1 MMNSM
6 DPSSAEF
13 SDAASSPLMDPSPSE
28 FGDAASSPLMDPS
41 QDELNP
47 AANSSPEASPLEASP
62 LETSD
67 ADVDS
72 AYISSSPTSG
82 LSGSGSD
89 ISASDISSS
98 DSSASDSSY
107 SAVNSSDSSASNSL
121 EPSPDFPLVGAAV
134 RLRQRLPYLKTADPM
149 PMLRPPDLIDAQ
161 EVGQVVAIK
170 PLQQR
175 AVRFRRGTFLLAAAN
190 LELAGSAES

>member
-1 MMNSM
+1 M
-6 DPSSAEF
+6 DS
-13 SDAASSPLMDPSPSE
+13 
-28 FGDAASSPLMDPS
+28 S

-47 AANSSPEASPLEASP
+47 AASGAPEASPVEASPLEASP
-62 LETSD
+62 LEASPLEASD

-72 AYISSSPTSG
+72 AHNSSSPTSG

-89 ISASDISSS
+89 ISASDFSSS
-98 DSSASDSSY
+98 DTSASDFSSSDFSY
-107 SAVNSSDSSASNSL
+107 SAANSSDSSGFNSL
-121 EPSPDFPLVGAAV
+121 EPSADFPLVGAAV

>member
-1 MMNSM
+1 
-6 DPSSAEF
+6 
-13 SDAASSPLMDPSPSE
+13 MDPSPSNLSS
-28 FGDAASSPLMDPS
+28 AATSPLMDSS

-47 AANSSPEASPLEASP
+47 AASGAPEASPPEISP

-72 AYISSSPTSG
+72 AHTSSSPTSG
-82 LSGSGSD
+82 LSGSGSG
-89 ISASDISSS
+89 I
-98 DSSASDSSY
+98 SASDSSSSDFSSSDFSY
-107 SAVNSSDSSASNSL
+107 SAANSSDSSAFNSL
-121 EPSPDFPLVGAAV
+121 ESSADFPLVGAAV

>member
-1 MMNSM
+1 M
-6 DPSSAEF
+6 DS
-13 SDAASSPLMDPSPSE
+13 
-28 FGDAASSPLMDPS
+28 S

-47 AANSSPEASPLEASP
+47 AASGAPEASPPEISP

-72 AYISSSPTSG
+72 AHTSSSTTSSSPTNG

-89 ISASDISSS
+89 ISASDSSS
-98 DSSASDSSY
+98 SDSSY
-107 SAVNSSDSSASNSL
+107 SAANSSDSSGFNSL
-121 EPSPDFPLVGAAV
+121 ESSADFPLVGAAV

>member
-13 SDAASSPLMDPSPSE
+13 SDAASSPLMDPS
-28 FGDAASSPLMDPS
+28 

-47 AANSSPEASPLEASP
+47 AASGAPEASPLEI
-62 LETSD
+62 SD

-72 AYISSSPTSG
+72 AHSSSSPTSG

-89 ISASDISSS
+89 ISASD
-98 DSSASDSSY
+98 SSASDSSY
-107 SAVNSSDSSASNSL
+107 SAANSSDSSAFNSL
-121 EPSPDFPLVGAAV
+121 GSLPDFPLVGAAV

>member
-1 MMNSM
+1 MMATM

-13 SDAASSPLMDPSPSE
+13 SDPASSPLMDPSPSE
-28 FGDAASSPLMDPS
+28 FGDAASSPLMDSSPS
-41 QDELNP
+41 ELNP
-47 AANSSPEASPLEASP
+47 TANSAPEASPLEAS
-62 LETSD
+62 D

-72 AYISSSPTSG
+72 AHSSSSPTSG

-89 ISASDISSS
+89 ISASGSSSS
-98 DSSASDSSY
+98 DFSSSDSSY
-107 SAVNSSDSSASNSL
+107 SAANSSDSSAFNSL
-121 EPSPDFPLVGAAV
+121 ESSADFPLVGAAV
-134 RLRQRLPYLKTADPM
+134 RLRQRLTYLKTADPM

>member
-1 MMNSM
+1 
-6 DPSSAEF
+6 
-13 SDAASSPLMDPSPSE
+13 
-28 FGDAASSPLMDPS
+28 MDPS

-47 AANSSPEASPLEASP
+47 AASSAPEASPLEARP

-72 AYISSSPTSG
+72 AHSSSSPTSG

-89 ISASDISSS
+89 ISSSDFSSSDSSAS

-107 SAVNSSDSSASNSL
+107 SAANSSDSSAFNSL

>member
-1 MMNSM
+1 
-6 DPSSAEF
+6 
-13 SDAASSPLMDPSPSE
+13 
-28 FGDAASSPLMDPS
+28 
-41 QDELNP
+41 
-47 AANSSPEASPLEASP
+47 
-62 LETSD
+62 
-67 ADVDS
+67 
-72 AYISSSPTSG
+72 

-89 ISASDISSS
+89 ISASDFSSS
-98 DSSASDSSY
+98 DSSSSDFSSSDFSY
-107 SAVNSSDSSASNSL
+107 SAANSSDSSAFNSL
-121 EPSPDFPLVGAAV
+121 EAFPDFPLVGAAV

>member
-1 MMNSM
+1 
-6 DPSSAEF
+6 
-13 SDAASSPLMDPSPSE
+13 
-28 FGDAASSPLMDPS
+28 MDPS

-47 AANSSPEASPLEASP
+47 AASSAPEARP

-72 AYISSSPTSG
+72 AYISSSPISG

-89 ISASDISSS
+89 ISS
-98 DSSASDSSY
+98 SDSSY

-121 EPSPDFPLVGAAV
+121 ESLPDFPLVGAAV

>member
-1 MMNSM
+1 MMDS
-6 DPSSAEF
+6 
-13 SDAASSPLMDPSPSE
+13 MDPSPSKLSS
-28 FGDAASSPLMDPS
+28 AATSPLMDSS

-47 AANSSPEASPLEASP
+47 AASRAPEASPPEISP

-72 AYISSSPTSG
+72 ALISSSSTSSSPTSG

-89 ISASDISSS
+89 ISASDSSSS
-98 DSSASDSSY
+98 DFSSSDSSY
-107 SAVNSSDSSASNSL
+107 SAANSSDSSGFNSL
-121 EPSPDFPLVGAAV
+121 EPSADFPLVGAAV
-134 RLRQRLPYLKTADPM
+134 RLRQRIPYLKTADPM
-149 PMLRPPDLIDAQ
+149 PMLRPPDLIDTQ

>member
-47 AANSSPEASPLEASP
+47 AASSAPEASPLEARP

-72 AYISSSPTSG
+72 ALSSSSPTSG

-121 EPSPDFPLVGAAV
+121 ESLPDFPLVGAAV

>member
-1 MMNSM
+1 M
-6 DPSSAEF
+6 DS
-13 SDAASSPLMDPSPSE
+13 SPSE
-28 FGDAASSPLMDPS
+28 
-41 QDELNP
+41 LNP
-47 AANSSPEASPLEASP
+47 TANSAPEASPLEAS
-62 LETSD
+62 D

-72 AYISSSPTSG
+72 AHSSSSPTSG

-89 ISASDISSS
+89 ISASGSSSS
-98 DSSASDSSY
+98 DFSSSDSSY
-107 SAVNSSDSSASNSL
+107 SAANSSDSSAFNSL
-121 EPSPDFPLVGAAV
+121 ESSADFPLVGAAV
-134 RLRQRLPYLKTADPM
+134 RLRQRLTYLKTADPM

>member
-1 MMNSM
+1 M
-6 DPSSAEF
+6 E
-13 SDAASSPLMDPSPSE
+13 
-28 FGDAASSPLMDPS
+28 PS

-47 AANSSPEASPLEASP
+47 AANSAPEASP

-72 AYISSSPTSG
+72 AHTCSSPTSG

-89 ISASDISSS
+89 ISASDFSSS

-107 SAVNSSDSSASNSL
+107 SAANSSDSSAFNSL
-121 EPSPDFPLVGAAV
+121 ESLPDFPLVGAAV

>member
-1 MMNSM
+1 
-6 DPSSAEF
+6 
-13 SDAASSPLMDPSPSE
+13 
-28 FGDAASSPLMDPS
+28 MDPS

-47 AANSSPEASPLEASP
+47 AASSAPEARP

-72 AYISSSPTSG
+72 AHSSSSPTSG

-107 SAVNSSDSSASNSL
+107 SAANSSDSSAFNSL

-190 LELAGSAES
+190 LELAGSAEN

>member
-1 MMNSM
+1 M
-6 DPSSAEF
+6 DS
-13 SDAASSPLMDPSPSE
+13 
-28 FGDAASSPLMDPS
+28 S

-47 AANSSPEASPLEASP
+47 AANSSPEASPPEISP

-72 AYISSSPTSG
+72 AHNSSSPTSG

-89 ISASDISSS
+89 ISASDFSSS
-98 DSSASDSSY
+98 DSSSSDFSSSDFSY
-107 SAVNSSDSSASNSL
+107 SAANSSDSSAFNSL
-121 EPSPDFPLVGAAV
+121 EAFPDFPLVGAAV

>member
-28 FGDAASSPLMDPS
+28 FSGVASSPLMNPS
-41 QDELNP
+41 HDELNP
-47 AANSSPEASPLEASP
+47 AVNSSPEASP

-72 AYISSSPTSG
+72 AHTSSSPTSG

-89 ISASDISSS
+89 ISASDFSSS

-107 SAVNSSDSSASNSL
+107 SAANSSDSSAFNSL
-121 EPSPDFPLVGAAV
+121 ESQPDFPLVGAAV

>member
-1 MMNSM
+1 
-6 DPSSAEF
+6 
-13 SDAASSPLMDPSPSE
+13 
-28 FGDAASSPLMDPS
+28 MDPS

-47 AANSSPEASPLEASP
+47 TANSSPEASPLEARP

-72 AYISSSPTSG
+72 AHTSSSPTSG

-107 SAVNSSDSSASNSL
+107 SAANSSDSSAFNSL
-121 EPSPDFPLVGAAV
+121 ESLPDFPLVGAAV

-170 PLQQR
+170 PFQQR

>member
-1 MMNSM
+1 M
-6 DPSSAEF
+6 DS
-13 SDAASSPLMDPSPSE
+13 
-28 FGDAASSPLMDPS
+28 S

-47 AANSSPEASPLEASP
+47 AANSSPEASPPEISP

-72 AYISSSPTSG
+72 AHTSSSPTSG

-89 ISASDISSS
+89 ISASDFSSS
-98 DSSASDSSY
+98 DSSSSDSSY
-107 SAVNSSDSSASNSL
+107 SAANSSDSSAFNSL
-121 EPSPDFPLVGAAV
+121 ESSADFPLVGAAV

>member
-47 AANSSPEASPLEASP
+47 AASSAPEASPLEARP

-72 AYISSSPTSG
+72 AHSSSSPTSG

-107 SAVNSSDSSASNSL
+107 SAANSSDSSAFNSL

-190 LELAGSAES
+190 LELAGSAEN

>member
-1 MMNSM
+1 
-6 DPSSAEF
+6 
-13 SDAASSPLMDPSPSE
+13 MDPSPSE

-47 AANSSPEASPLEASP
+47 AASSAPEASPLEARP

-72 AYISSSPTSG
+72 AHSSSSPTSG

-107 SAVNSSDSSASNSL
+107 SAANSSDSSAFNSL

-190 LELAGSAES
+190 LELAGSAEN

>member
-1 MMNSM
+1 
-6 DPSSAEF
+6 
-13 SDAASSPLMDPSPSE
+13 
-28 FGDAASSPLMDPS
+28 MDPS

-67 ADVDS
+67 ADVYS
-72 AYISSSPTSG
+72 AHSSSSPTSG

-89 ISASDISSS
+89 ISASDSSSS

-107 SAVNSSDSSASNSL
+107 SAANSSDSSAFNSL

-190 LELAGSAES
+190 LELAGSAEN

>member
-1 MMNSM
+1 
-6 DPSSAEF
+6 
-13 SDAASSPLMDPSPSE
+13 
-28 FGDAASSPLMDPS
+28 MDPS

-47 AANSSPEASPLEASP
+47 AASSAPEASPPEISP

-72 AYISSSPTSG
+72 AHTSSSPTSG

-89 ISASDISSS
+89 ISASDFSS
-98 DSSASDSSY
+98 SDSSY
-107 SAVNSSDSSASNSL
+107 SAANSSDSSAFNSL
-121 EPSPDFPLVGAAV
+121 EAFPDFPLVGAAV